1 MPLARLRERGWGEG
15 KQHRGIVM
23 RTHARAVVIGG
34 GVVGVSTLYHLAKK
48 GWADSVLVERKELT
62 SGSTWHAAGLLPLFN
77 LSYSVGQIH
86 KYSVALYKTLEKETG
101 LNAGF
106 SQVSNIRLART
117 RDRMDEYRYYAGVA
131 ATIGGIEVKFLTPDQ
146 VKEIWPLCETD
157 GLIGAIQHPQDGY
170 IQPADLTQALAKGA
184 RDRGAE
190 INRQTT
196 VTAIERQPSGE
207 WKVVTDKGEIVCEHI
222 VSASGNFAR
231 RTGRMVGLSV
241 PVIPVEHQYIV
252 TEKHPAIVKRKA
264 QGLPE
269 MGVLRE
275 SDSSWYMRE
284 EAGGL
289 LLGPYEVGAPACYVD
304 GPSDQSEY
312 ELFSEDL
319 DRLAPHIETAIARV
333 PAFGE
338 VGVKKVYNGAIAYT
352 PDGSPIVGPAP
363 GVKNFW
369 LNEGH
374 SFGVTAAGGAG
385 WQLAEWIV
393 EGEPSIDMLG
403 VDPRRFGP
411 YAQTGYLI
419 EKNEEAYAKVFTIH
433 YPDEERAAARPLR
446 QTPCYSRMKALGA
459 VFGSVYGWERPN
471 FFAPPGYALSEADLA
486 RPDVLLN
493 ENHPPAAEGEGP
505 REKWSFRRS
514 NYFEFVGAECRNVQS
529 HVGLQD
535 MSAFAKCEVSGPGAE
550 KWLDSILTNKLPKAP
565 GRVTLTYLLTS
576 RGGVRA
582 EFTLTRL
589 GPQRF
594 YLVSAGALEAHDH
607 DTLEKLLP
615 MDGSVRLDRTTT
627 QRGVLVLAGP
637 RSRETLAKVAGGQDI
652 ANKAFPWLTARHL
665 SVGAAGTLAM
675 RVNFVGELGYEL
687 HHPIEMQNYIF
698 DTLMEAGAEFGIK
711 PFGIRAMDSMRLEKS
726 YKLVG
731 RELSIEYAALESG
744 LERFIDFD
752 KDFLGK
758 KALLAWREK
767 GFANTLVTLEILD
780 VTDADARGSEPVA
793 KDGAPVGRTTSGGY
807 GWRSGKSLALAMVKP
822 ELAAPGTALEVSIL
836 GETHRAVVIEDSPYD
851 PTNAALRA

>member
-1 MPLARLRERGWGEG
+1 
-15 KQHRGIVM
+15 M

-48 GWADSVLVERKELT
+48 GWTDSVLIERKELT

-86 KYSVALYKTLEKETG
+86 KYSVALYQTLEQETG
-101 LNAGF
+101 LDPGLR
-106 SQVSNIRLART
+106 QVSNIRLART
-117 RDRMDEYRYYAGVA
+117 RDRMDEYHYYAGVA
-131 ATIGGIEVKFLTPDQ
+131 ETIGVKVKFLTPRE
-146 VKEIWPLCETD
+146 VKEIWPLCDVE
-157 GLIGAIQHPQDGY
+157 GIIGAIQHLEDGY
-170 IQPADLTQALAKGA
+170 IQPADLTQSLARGA
-184 RDRGAE
+184 RERGAE
-190 INRQTT
+190 INRHTT
-196 VTAIERQPSGE
+196 VNAIERLPSGE
-207 WKVVTDKGEIVCEHI
+207 WKVSTDKGDITCEHV
-222 VSASGNFAR
+222 VSATGNFAR
-231 RTGRMVGLSV
+231 QTGRMVGINV

-252 TEKHPAIVKRKA
+252 TEAHPEIVKRKA

-275 SDSSWYMRE
+275 SDSAWYMRE

-289 LLGPYEVGAPACYVD
+289 LLGPYERGAPACYVD
-304 GPSDQSEY
+304 GPLADSEY
-312 ELFSEDL
+312 ELFPEDL

-393 EGEPSIDMLG
+393 EGEPTIDMLG

-411 YAQTGYLI
+411 YVDTGYLV
-419 EKNEEAYAKVFTIH
+419 EKNEEAYAKVFTVH
-433 YPDEERAAARPLR
+433 YPDEERSAARPLR
-446 QTPCYSRMKALGA
+446 QTPCYTRMKDLGA

-471 FFAPPGYALSEADLA
+471 WFAPPGYGLSEAELA
-486 RPDVLLN
+486 KPDVLLN
-493 ENHPPAAEGEGP
+493 ENHPPVGPGEKP

-514 NYFEFVGAECRNVQS
+514 NYFQFVGDECRNV
-529 HVGLQD
+529 HENVGLMD

-550 KWLDSILTNKLPKAP
+550 GWLSSILTNRVPKAI
-565 GRVTLTYLLTS
+565 GRVTLSYLLTA

-582 EFTLTRL
+582 EFTLTRI
-589 GPQRF
+589 GPERF
-594 YLVSAGALEAHDH
+594 YLISAGALETHDF
-607 DTLEKLLP
+607 DTLERLLP
-615 MDGSVRLDRTTT
+615 ADNSVRIDKVTT

-637 RSRETLAKVAGGQDI
+637 RSREVLAKVADI
-652 ANKAFPWLTARHL
+652 DVSNKAFPWLTARRL
-665 SVGAAGTLAM
+665 SIKAAAVIAM

-687 HHPIEMQNYIF
+687 HHPIEMQNAIF
-698 DTLMEAGAEFGIK
+698 DALMDAGAPFGIK
-711 PFGIRAMDSMRLEKS
+711 PFGIRAMDSLRLEKS

-731 RELSIEYAALESG
+731 RELSIEYAALESD
-744 LERFIDFD
+744 LQRFVDFD
-752 KDFLGK
+752 KGPFLGRD
-758 KALLAWREK
+758 ALVAWRDK
-767 GFANTLVTLEILD
+767 GFANKLVMLEVQG
-780 VTDADARGSEPVA
+780 VTDADARGSEPVM
-793 KDGAPVGRTTSGGY
+793 KNGGMIGRTTSGGY
-807 GWRSGKSLALAMVKP
+807 GWRIGKSLALAMVKP
-822 ELAAPGTALEVSIL
+822 EFSNVGDEVEVRIL
-836 GETHRAVVIEDSPYD
+836 GEMRRAIVIPDSPYD
-851 PTNAALRA
+851 SKNVALRS